1 MFLPMLVLLIR
12 AHSNELQLQQE
23 LLSYKEWKDSYQEGS
38 MWILN
43 TSLSA
48 GDMISEEDFSKV
60 IFQTQD
66 SSAQTSSFDPSE
78 LSGYAAKTALS
89 KGCIATE
96 ELFYPSSDFSNDVRF
111 VEAADL
117 ILPENLKEKHYID
130 IRLRFP
136 NGEDYIVVSH
146 KKILKLLSDDD
157 GVYGIQ
163 MELNEAEL
171 LRLSS
176 ARVDRDYY
184 DNCSLYLLPYRM
196 DFQEASE
203 PDYPVNP
210 DVFEL
215 MNWDPNILALFTVP
229 KELEMRATLENHLKV
244 FLQNEETDPNTD
256 SKGESTSNEGTD
268 SSESLTVYQPQ
279 DDDL

>member
-1 MFLPMLVLLIR
+1 MQ
-12 AHSNELQLQQE
+12 AHSTQKQLQHE
-23 LLSYKEWKDSYQEGS
+23 LLSYKEWKDSYKEGS

-48 GDMISEEDFSKV
+48 GDTVSEDDFTKI

-66 SSAQTSSFDPSE
+66 VSALTSSFEPST
-78 LSGYAAKTALS
+78 LSGFAAKTALK
-89 KGCIATE
+89 KGTIATDE
-96 ELFYPSSDFSNDVRF
+96 MFYSASDFSNDVRF
-111 VEAADL
+111 VEATDF
-117 ILPENLKEKHYID
+117 ILPENLKEQHYID
-130 IRLRFP
+130 IRVCFP
-136 NGEDYIVVSH
+136 NGEDYIVISH
-146 KKILKLLSDDD
+146 KKVLKLLSDDD
-157 GVYGIQ
+157 GVYGVQ
-163 MELNEAEL
+163 LELNEEEL

-176 ARVDRDYY
+176 ARVDRELY

-196 DFQEASE
+196 DFQETSE

-215 MNWDPNILALFTVP
+215 MNWDPNIVALFTVP

-244 FLQNEETDPNTD
+244 FLQNEEQDLDTG
-256 SKGESTSNEGTD
+256 SKDDSTSGEDTT

-279 DDDL
+279 DDGL